1 MPKISPAVLPRLV
14 GWLLVCFTFQQH
26 ASVSWGHR
34 GGPVSWNCLF
44 ALRSSNMLVH
54 LGDIAGAGIMELLV
68 CFTFQQHASVS
79 WGHRVGPVSWNCLF
93 ALRSS
98 NMLVYLGDIEWGRY
112 HGIAC
117 LLYVPATC

>member
-1 MPKISPAVLPRLV
+1 MLV
-14 GWLLVCFTFQQH
+14 YLGDIAGAGIMELLVCFTFQQH

-44 ALRSSNMLVH
+44 ALHSSNMLVY

-68 CFTFQQHASVS
+68 CFMFQQHASVS
-79 WGHRVGPVSWNCLF
+79 WGHSR
-93 ALRSS
+93 
-98 NMLVYLGDIEWGRY
+98 GRY

>member
-1 MPKISPAVLPRLV
+1 
-14 GWLLVCFTFQQH
+14 
-26 ASVSWGHR
+26 
-34 GGPVSWNCLF
+34 
-44 ALRSSNMLVH
+44 MLVY

-98 NMLVYLGDIEWGRY
+98 NMLVYLGDIEGGRY
-112 HGIAC
+112 HGERRSVCVSTDRDAPVTVHPIPFA
-117 LLYVPATC
+117 